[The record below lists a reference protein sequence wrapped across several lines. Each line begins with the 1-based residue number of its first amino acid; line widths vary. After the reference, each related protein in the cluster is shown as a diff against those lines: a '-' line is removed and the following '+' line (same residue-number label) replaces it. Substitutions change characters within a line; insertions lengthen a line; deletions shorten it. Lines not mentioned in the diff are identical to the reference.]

1 MATPQSILRSVFGYS
16 EFRSLQEPVITNL
29 LAQRDTLVIMPTG
42 GGKSLCYQV
51 PALLFDGLT
60 VVVSPLIALMQD
72 QVRQLHAQGVKA
84 ATLNSMV
91 MRDDYDAIVG
101 QVVRNELDLLYLAP
115 ETLFTDR
122 ILTLLG
128 QQKVSCLAID
138 EAHCISSWGHDF
150 RPEYRRLVEVRQRF
164 PNAVCVAL
172 TATATPR
179 VREDIQT
186 QLGFSQGATFVASFD
201 RPNLMLDVQ
210 PKQSST
216 RQVTQFLAQHKDQA
230 GIIYCF
236 SRAQVD
242 TLAKTLQ
249 DQGYAALPYHAGL
262 TDDVRRTNQERF
274 IRDDV
279 QIMVAT
285 VAFGMGINKP
295 DIRWVIHHDLPKNIE
310 SYYQQ
315 VGRAGRDGLPATCVL
330 LFSYSDSAKQRHFIS
345 QKPDPHEQQV
355 AEAQLRQLLRFAE
368 SGDCRRK
375 PLLAYLGETYDADN
389 CGQCDNCTGTKPKED
404 VTVAAQKFL
413 SCVYRTGQR
422 FGAGYVIDVLL
433 GSKQQKVLQNQHDQ
447 LSTYGIGKDYARNQW
462 QHLANQFQQQ
472 GLLERNEF
480 GGIALTDKAM
490 QVLKSGLK
498 VEARMDIAPAAK
510 QAKGIDMNYDEDLFQ
525 DLRQYRKQI
534 ADGLKVPPYVIF
546 SDKSLAE
553 MATLYPQ
560 SEAGLLSINGV
571 GQKKL
576 ESFGADFIQRI
587 RDYCEPRNLADKTT
601 ARQQRQASAPA
612 HSPQKKRFEVVGEAF
627 KNGQTLPELVAEYQI
642 KESTAIGYLVKYL
655 QAGGDYPLAMVETL
669 CTLPE
674 VIQQVVFDAF
684 DVEGSE
690 RLGPIFQ
697 ALNSEV
703 SYEDLHRLRLIYV
716 CRQMDSLSTR
726 NVP

>member
-1 MATPQSILRSVFGYS
+1 MSTPQSVLSSVFGYS
-16 EFRSLQEPVITNL
+16 EFRSLQAPVIQNVIEK
-29 LAQRDTLVIMPTG
+29 RDTLVIMPTG

-101 QVVRNELDLLYLAP
+101 QVVRNELDMLYLAP
-115 ETLFTDR
+115 ETLFTER
-122 ILTLLG
+122 ILTLLS
-128 QQKVSCLAID
+128 QQTVSCLAID

-164 PNAVCVAL
+164 PDAVCIAL

-179 VREDIQT
+179 VREDIQA

-210 PKQSST
+210 PKQSPT
-216 RQVTQFLAQHKDQA
+216 RQVTQFLAQHKNQA

-242 TLAKTLQ
+242 NLAEALQ

-262 TDDVRRTNQERF
+262 TDDVRRSNQERF

-345 QKPDPHEQQV
+345 QKTNPHEQEV
-355 AEAQLRQLLRFAE
+355 AETQLRQLLRFAE
-368 SGDCRRK
+368 SSDCRRK
-375 PLLAYLGETYDADN
+375 PLLDYLGEVYEPDN

-433 GSKQQKVLQNQHDQ
+433 GSRQQKVLQNQHDQ
-447 LSTYGIGKDYARNQW
+447 LSTYGIGQEYSKNQW

-472 GLLERNEF
+472 GLLSRNEF
-480 GGIALTDKAM
+480 NGIALTDKAM
-490 QVLKSGLK
+490 QVLKNGLK

-510 QAKGIDMNYDEDLFQ
+510 KSKTIDLNYDEALFE
-525 DLRQYRKQI
+525 DLRQYRKQL
-534 ADGLKVPPYVIF
+534 ADELKVPPYVIF
-546 SDKSLAE
+546 TDKSLAE

-560 SEAGLLSINGV
+560 SEQGFLSINGV

-576 ESFGADFIQRI
+576 DSFGADFIQRI
-587 RDYCEPRNLADKTT
+587 RAYCEPRNLGDKTN
-601 ARQQRQASAPA
+601 ARQQRQASTPA
-612 HSPQKKRFEVVGEAF
+612 HSAKKKRFEEVGDAF
-627 KNGQTLPELVAEYQI
+627 KSGKAVPALVAEFQI
-642 KESTAIGYLVKYL
+642 KESTIMGHLLKYI
-655 QAGGDYPLAMVETL
+655 QAGGDFPLETVENL
-669 CTLPE
+669 SKLPD
-674 VIQQVVFDAF
+674 VVKQVAFDAF
-684 DVEGSE
+684 AIEGATN
-690 RLGPIFQ
+690 LTPVFQ
-697 ALNSEV
+697 ALNGEI

-716 CRQMDSLSTR
+716 CRQMEGIATT
-726 NVP
+726 